1 MRRIGL
7 GTALLALTQ
16 RDLTLAYRRRGEL
29 ANPILFF
36 VIVTSLFPMGG
47 GPAPE
52 QLRNIGPGVIW
63 VASLLATLLALEALF
78 RSDYEDGSL
87 EQITLSPH
95 PVSVL
100 AFAKVAVH
108 WLITGLPLLIVS
120 PLLALLM
127 QMDSS
132 TMKTLFFSLLLG
144 TPTLS
149 LIGAVAAALTVGLK
163 RGGLLLTLLVLP
175 LYVPVLIFGTSAVHS
190 AAHGLAVAGQFYALG
205 ALLALSIVLAPIA
218 IAAALRASLN

>member
-1 MRRIGL
+1 MSRIGL
-7 GTALLALTQ
+7 GTALLALAQ

-36 VIVTSLFPMGG
+36 VFVTSLFPMGV

-175 LYVPVLIFGTSAVHS
+175 LYVPTLIFGTSAVHS

>member
-1 MRRIGL
+1 MSHIGL

-36 VIVTSLFPMGG
+36 VIVTSLFPMGV

>member
-36 VIVTSLFPMGG
+36 VIVTSLFPMGV

-127 QMDSS
+127 KMDNS

>member
-36 VIVTSLFPMGG
+36 VIVTSLFPMGV

-87 EQITLSPH
+87 EQITLSAH

>member
-36 VIVTSLFPMGG
+36 VIVTSLFPMGV

-175 LYVPVLIFGTSAVHS
+175 LYVPVLIFGTSAGHS
-190 AAHGLAVAGQFYALG
+190 AAHGLAVAGQVYALG

>member
-1 MRRIGL
+1 
-7 GTALLALTQ
+7 
-16 RDLTLAYRRRGEL
+16 
-29 ANPILFF
+29 
-36 VIVTSLFPMGG
+36 MGV

>member
-1 MRRIGL
+1 M

-36 VIVTSLFPMGG
+36 VIVTSLFPMSD